1 MKNSNYIIAGIFFS
15 SLLIIS
21 IGFMSYSEHQ
31 IHELIHIL
39 TLFTTIF
46 LAFLSFRGFYNYRLI
61 RLLFPAFAFLLFGVS
76 EVVEIIDDFEHHDDP
91 LSMNEIRDY
100 IIIGAI
106 SLFAVGTLFRVR
118 K

>member
-21 IGFMSYSEHQ
+21 IIFMSYSKHQ

-39 TLFTTIF
+39 ALFATLF

-61 RLLFPAFAFLLFGVS
+61 RLLFPAFAFLLFGAS
-76 EVVEIIDDFEHHDDP
+76 EIVEIIDDFEHHDDP
-91 LSMNEIRDY
+91 FSVNEIRDY

-106 SLFAVGTLFRVR
+106 SLFAIGTMIGV
-118 K
+118 KK